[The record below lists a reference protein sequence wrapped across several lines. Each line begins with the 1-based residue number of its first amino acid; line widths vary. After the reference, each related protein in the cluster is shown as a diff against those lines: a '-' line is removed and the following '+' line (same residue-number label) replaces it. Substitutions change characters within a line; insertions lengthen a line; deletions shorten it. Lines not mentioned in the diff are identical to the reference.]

1 MAALDTCRFQNDTSK
16 IHLSVYVE
24 FRMVVLHM
32 CINRMAAPDMYKYQD
47 GKFQNVQKSEGTSR
61 DVGVARWQLMICI
74 GVFPIKRASI

>member
-1 MAALDTCRFQNDTSK
+1 
-16 IHLSVYVE
+16 
-24 FRMVVLHM
+24 
-32 CINRMAAPDMYKYQD
+32 MAAPDMYKYQD